1 MTQEKEYPLESL
13 IFPEDLKYI
22 RKIYPTRVPHVISGW
37 IANEKREKDLAKNPP
52 KPEKALIPEA
62 LAVTVKEGLDK
73 VASGNISDVENQ
85 LATQVIVLQQIFQ
98 VYTQKMVND
107 DYSVAQKIYGELA
120 LKAQSQARK
129 TLNALVQLKDR
140 RNKNDNKQTS
150 EN

>member
-13 IFPEDLKYI
+13 IYPEDLAYI
-22 RKIYPTRVPHVISGW
+22 RKIYPTRVAHVISGW
-37 IANEKREKDLAKNPP
+37 IAQEKRQQDLAKNPP
-52 KPEKALIPEA
+52 KPEKALMPEA
-62 LAVTVKEGLDK
+62 LAVTVREGLEK
-73 VASGNISDVENQ
+73 TANSDVETR
-85 LATQVIVLQQIFQ
+85 LATQVIVLEKIFE
-98 VYTQKMVND
+98 VYTQKMVSED
-107 DYSVAQKIYGELA
+107 HFMAEKLYGELA